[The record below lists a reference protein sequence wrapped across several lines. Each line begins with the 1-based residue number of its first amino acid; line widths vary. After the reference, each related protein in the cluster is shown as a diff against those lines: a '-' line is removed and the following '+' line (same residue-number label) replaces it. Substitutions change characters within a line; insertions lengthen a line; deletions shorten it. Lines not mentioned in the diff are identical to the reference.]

1 MQVEVKKPSVVD
13 FNKIEVGELFYDDG
27 DVFMKIED
35 FAIDHN
41 EEVYNAM
48 NLGDG
53 KFEYFASL
61 DRINKVSGKLVV
73 ALVQGLREIRYEKD

>member
-1 MQVEVKKPSVVD
+1 MQVEIKKPSVVD
-13 FNKIEVGELFYDDG
+13 FNKIEIGELFYNADK
-27 DVFMKIED
+27 VFMKIND

-41 EEVYNAM
+41 EEVHNAI

-61 DRINKVSGKLVV
+61 DRVNKVSGKLVV
-73 ALVQGLREIRYEKD
+73 TLA

>member
-1 MQVEVKKPSVVD
+1 MQVEIKKPSVID
-13 FNKIEVGELFYDDG
+13 FIKIDVGELFYYNENDG
-27 DVFMKIED
+27 VFMKIND

-48 NLGDG
+48 NLGNG

-61 DRINKVSGKLVV
+61 DRVNRVSGKLVV
-73 ALVQGLREIRYEKD
+73 TLI